1 MKHDNNLVWF
11 DFFRGI
17 AALLVLTGHLRALMF
32 VDYSVS
38 TSVFGQV
45 FYFLTGFGH
54 QAVVIFFVLSGFFI
68 IRSIHESVLSYR
80 WNVKNYILNRMVRLW
95 IVLLPALILTLL
107 WDKIGLYFFH
117 DSYTYADLIA
127 KLPGINPTSKLGVL
141 DFLGN
146 LFFLQTIYVPTYGTN
161 VALWSLANEFWY
173 YVLFPL
179 IYFSVSKL
187 YKKKTRI
194 FLFIALLG
202 CILFIG
208 FSLAMSISIWLMGG
222 LVYLVIKN
230 NFFLKRYL
238 KLKFVLSILSFI
250 AVLTLIRFKTCPNI
264 FNDFSLGIVTS
275 FMLCFFSKIPMKNL
289 NLRTITKHFSNI
301 SYTVYLTHLSFAIL
315 LITILYSHPVVFS
328 TVNFLYYLLILV
340 IILLYCYFIYFCFER
355 NTTTIKVYIK
365 KLLKF

>member
-1 MKHDNNLVWF
+1 MKHDINLVWF

-32 VDYSVS
+32 VDYSES
-38 TSVFGQV
+38 TSLFGQI

-68 IRSIHESVLSYR
+68 IRSIHESVLNDR

-107 WDKIGLYFFH
+107 WDKIGLCFFKNA
-117 DSYTYADLIA
+117 YTYTDLIA
-127 KLPGINPTSKLGVL
+127 KLPGINPASKLGVL

-161 VALWSLANEFWY
+161 VALWSLSNEFWY

-179 IYFSVSKL
+179 IYFFVSKF
-187 YKKKTRI
+187 YKIKTRI
-194 FLFIALLG
+194 ILFIAIWL
-202 CILFIG
+202 CALFIG
-208 FSLAMSISIWLMGG
+208 FGLALSMSVWLMGG
-222 LVYLVIKN
+222 VVYLVIKN

-238 KLKFVLSILSFI
+238 KIKFVLSIFSFI
-250 AVLTLIRFKTCPNI
+250 TVLTLIRFKIYPNI

-275 FMLCFFSKIPMKNL
+275 FMLCVFSKIPMKNL
-289 NLRTITKHFSNI
+289 HLRTIAKHFSNI

-315 LITILYSHPVVFS
+315 FITVLYSHPVIFS
-328 TVNFLYYLLILV
+328 PVNFIFYLLLLA
-340 IILLYCYFIYFCFER
+340 IIMLYCYLIYFCFER
-355 NTTTIKVYIK
+355 NTANIKGYIK
-365 KLLKF
+365 KVLKF